1 MSSGDQKQP
10 YIGAPVSLISSLD
23 VRYEGILF
31 TIDPNE
37 STVALQNVKCMGTE
51 DRQPPG
57 DKAIPKSDTVYE
69 FIIFRGENIKS
80 ICLAEHQKDSHDKS
94 PINDPSILKVG
105 PSEQPNARD
114 SVRQTIN
121 IHPLPKRDPAHRS
134 RPMYDNSYSRRGRS
148 RGPPRND
155 RRRYYNNF
163 GGNYRRTRNY
173 RNYRNDYR
181 QNQNQ
186 NPNFVPGYGQ
196 FLTNSRDSNN
206 TALEDPI
213 AKEFDFEGANQR
225 FKEGAV
231 VIEEKTI
238 EEKPKE
244 EVPADEESEKKD
256 PESQKDEESEAPKE
270 NAEEKSEETK
280 VEAKSKY
287 NPELDFFDQLDG
299 DNSKEPRQDVQK
311 RRQVD
316 AQTFGEIAQ
325 TYSPKVYRR
334 SRRYRGR
341 RRQNNYYR
349 PRRW

>member
-1 MSSGDQKQP
+1 MFKPNMSGDQKQP

-121 IHPLPKRDPAHRS
+121 IHPIPQQKRDPS
-134 RPMYDNSYSRRGRS
+134 RRPLYDNSYSRRPARQ

-155 RRRYYNNF
+155 RRRYWNNY
-163 GGNYRRTRNY
+163 GYRRTRNY
-173 RNYRNDYR
+173 RNYRNDYYR
-181 QNQNQ
+181 QNQST
-186 NPNFVPGYGQ
+186 NPNHVPGYGQ
-196 FLTNSRDSNN
+196 FLTNSRDTNSPLDSITN
-206 TALEDPI
+206 
-213 AKEFDFEGANQR
+213 EFDFEGANAR
-225 FKEGAV
+225 FEKEGV
-231 VIEEKTI
+231 RIEEKSA
-238 EEKPKE
+238 EEAPKE
-244 EVPADEESEKKD
+244 EVAADEESEKK
-256 PESQKDEESEAPKE
+256 
-270 NAEEKSEETK
+270 
-280 VEAKSKY
+280 
-287 NPELDFFDQLDG
+287 
-299 DNSKEPRQDVQK
+299 
-311 RRQVD
+311 
-316 AQTFGEIAQ
+316 
-325 TYSPKVYRR
+325 R
-334 SRRYRGR
+334 SREPKR
-341 RRQNNYYR
+341 
-349 PRRW
+349 